1 MTRGTLDELQRLLRD
16 IDGRGYGAYK
26 RIAGSWRRGR
36 LTLHVDHVQG
46 DPFAQP
52 SRLRLEIA
60 PEAHGIPTDLWE
72 TPVRRTALRDVLLRV
87 FARGVHEQLG
97 GRRSGSGRSG
107 LVSVDAGGA
116 EILERSGCDI
126 GPRGLQIRFR
136 VGLPARGR
144 SVLGRA
150 AAELL
155 CSALPEAARIV
166 TWSRLDHGA
175 VRRHVDLADDHAHL
189 QAILPERG
197 LVAFVRDGSIL
208 PRASGVSSRPLPDA
222 VPFESPE
229 SLRVTLPTR
238 HHGEVHGMG
247 VPRGITLV
255 TGGGFHGKTTLLE
268 ALQAGIY
275 PHVPGD
281 GREWVVTDPRAVKV
295 RSEDGRAVTSVD
307 ISAFVRHLPGERSP
321 ARFTTED
328 ASGSTS
334 LAAAIA
340 EAIEVK
346 ASTLLLDEDTCATN
360 LLVRDAR
367 MQALVHREALV
378 PLIDRARELY
388 ERHGV
393 SLVMVAGGLGDY
405 LDVADRVLLMEA
417 YRCKDVTEEARAL
430 AQRMPT
436 GRQREPDLPPLRRT
450 VRVPLRSSFDPR
462 RKGRGRG
469 KVRARGLR
477 ELRFG
482 EESIELDAIEQLVDD
497 SQVRAIG
504 VLLERM
510 GTSSPEEE
518 PDLASWA
525 ARAVEEARREG
536 LYALAPLPELAMV
549 RDIELA
555 AAIGRLRSL
564 RLKEPKADEA

>member
-1 MTRGTLDELQRLLRD
+1 MHRGSLDELERLLRD

-52 SRLRLEIA
+52 SRLRLHIE
-60 PEAHGIPTDLWE
+60 PEAHGIPEELWD
-72 TPVRRTALRDVLLRV
+72 TPVRRMALRDVLLRI
-87 FARGVHEQLG
+87 FSNGVRRRLG
-97 GRRSGSGRSG
+97 GRRTGSGRSG
-107 LVSVDAGGA
+107 LVVVDAGGA

-126 GPRGLQIRFR
+126 DPSGLQLRFR

-150 AAELL
+150 ASELL
-155 CSALPEAARIV
+155 CVALPEVARLV
-166 TWSRLDHGA
+166 TWSRLDEPT
-175 VRRHVDLADDHAHL
+175 VRAHVDLADDHALL
-189 QAILPERG
+189 QETLAERS
-197 LVAFVRDGSIL
+197 LVAFVRNGSVL

-222 VPFESPE
+222 VPFESPD
-229 SLRVTLPTR
+229 SLRVILSTR

-247 VPRGITLV
+247 IPRGITLV

-268 ALQAGIY
+268 ALQAGVY

-295 RSEDGRAVTSVD
+295 RSEDGRAVTGVD
-307 ISAFVRHLPGERSP
+307 ISAFVRNLPAGRDP

-340 EAIEVK
+340 EALELK

-367 MQALVHREALV
+367 MQALVRQEALV

-388 ERHGV
+388 ERHDV

-417 YRCKDVTEEARAL
+417 YRCRDVTAEAKEL
-430 AQRMPT
+430 AARLPT
-436 GRQREPDLPPLRRT
+436 GRNREPELPPLRRT
-450 VRVPLRSSFDPR
+450 VRTPLRMSFDPR
-462 RKGRGRG
+462 HEGRGRG

-482 EESIELDAIEQLVDD
+482 EASIELDAIEQLVDD
-497 SQVRAIG
+497 SQVRTIG

-510 GTSSPEEE
+510 RALCPDGET
-518 PDLASWA
+518 DLASWTA
-525 ARAVEEARREG
+525 LAVEEARRRG
-536 LYALAPLPELAMV
+536 LFALAPLPELAMV
-549 RDIELA
+549 RDLELA

-564 RLKEPKADEA
+564 RLRDG